1 MALVNQAEREEKQVK
16 KLLSQIKKAIKEAFP
31 HHGEIE
37 HWKDS
42 EGVHCISVENG
53 LGWSSGRGEISA
65 SAKRTSLF
73 RIAFAGFSDTMK
85 DFVNDSEF
93 AKYKDHGEKGGEYMW
108 DAQVYIKDRSWVTFT
123 I

>member
-42 EGVHCISVENG
+42 EGVHHITVENG
-53 LGWSSGRGEISA
+53 LGWVT
-65 SAKRTSLF
+65 RT
-73 RIAFAGFSDTMK
+73 AFAGFSGVMR
-85 DFVNDSEF
+85 DFVRESEF
-93 AKYKDHGEKGGEYMW
+93 ATYIGHGEKAGEYMW
-108 DAQVYIKDRSWVTFT
+108 DAKVYIKDSSWVTFK